1 MADLEFS
8 RDDIVSLIEKI
19 STLLPDFNDQELQ
32 LLTSIFALAAEYVT
46 PAGEPTAVAPEAVL
60 PEAVAPGQQAGDGPA
75 TVDELKQQLLQA
87 YIPGSSFDSITGS
100 DAEAAAFHGIGRH
113 HGIGRTAAP
122 HSSGQHHGLFAIP
135 QGIGRLHGIGRV
147 AKAEPSPAAAEGQ
160 PEPEKG

>member
-32 LLTSIFALAAEYVT
+32 LLTSIFALAAEHVT
-46 PAGEPTAVAPEAVL
+46 PAGEPTAVP

-135 QGIGRLHGIGRV
+135 QGIGRFGIGRF